1 MKEVYGITAV
11 DWTLPILAKEN
22 DELNSTY
29 FKNDRYKTIEA
40 YYKLK
45 DGIEYILS
53 NTKANL

>member
-29 FKNDRYKTIEA
+29 FKNDRYKTIEMQ
-40 YYKLK
+40 
-45 DGIEYILS
+45 E
-53 NTKANL
+53 